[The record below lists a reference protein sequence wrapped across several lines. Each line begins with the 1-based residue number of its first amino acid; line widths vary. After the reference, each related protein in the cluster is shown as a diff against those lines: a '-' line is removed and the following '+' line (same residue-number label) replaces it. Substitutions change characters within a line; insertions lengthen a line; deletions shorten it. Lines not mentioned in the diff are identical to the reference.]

1 MYGIFTYI
9 YHKDQPHVG
18 KYTNPINP
26 MERETTDS
34 PSKESSNDEIHL
46 LGFKITRPEPDTL
59 PRINII
65 DHNRISHPGKM
76 NIIFNKCLGIGYFPW
91 F

>member
-1 MYGIFTYI
+1 M
-9 YHKDQPHVG
+9 D
-18 KYTNPINP
+18 P
-26 MERETTDS
+26 MGRETTDS

-65 DHNRISHPGKM
+65 DHNRISHPGKRK
-76 NIIFNKCLGIGYFPW
+76 IILKKRLGTDRFGYFLAG
-91 F
+91 